1 MSKIEIIVKL
11 VVEGH
16 ICLLIK
22 PAKIFIFQIF
32 KYPICN
38 QLQMYLELQECFT
51 IAFFP
56 LILTL

>member
-38 QLQMYLELQECFT
+38 QLQMYLELQDFFT
-51 IAFFP
+51 IAFSP